1 MRKAINLDTGL
12 LRAFA
17 SLRQRNFRLFW
28 FGQLISWIGTWMQN
42 IGQAWLVLEL
52 THSAL
57 QVGLVGALQFL
68 PVLVLS
74 LLTGVFADR
83 WPKRRILLFT
93 QSVAMLQS
101 LLLWLLVATGTVQLW
116 HLYALSILLGLT
128 NSLTMPTSQAF
139 VAELVGRENLPN
151 AVGLNSSL
159 TNLTRIIGPAIGG
172 FIIAESGVT
181 LLFLLNALS
190 FLAVLV
196 ALALIDKKSL
206 YTQAFQ
212 LIPAGERQ
220 STWHSLREG
229 LTYVWKTPVVLLA
242 IVVGGLVLLF
252 GSNFDVFLPLFATNV
267 LSVGATGFGML
278 SAIIGVGS
286 LLSSLW
292 LAWSNQ
298 KPTTFRMLISASVF
312 GVLGVLFALS
322 RLYLLSLGL
331 IASVGFAEIAF
342 AALAVT
348 TIQTVVPDRLR
359 GRVMSVTIL
368 FFSGSVPPGYLL
380 AGWLSSLYGASRAML
395 LCALLS
401 LMIVGVGWVW
411 WLQVEKKVGF
421 YHYL

>member
-1 MRKAINLDTGL
+1 MRKAINLNKGL

-17 SLRQRNFRLFW
+17 SLHQRNFRLFW
-28 FGQLISWIGTWMQN
+28 FGQMISWIGTWMQN

-57 QVGLVGALQFL
+57 QVGLVGALQFM

-74 LLTGVFADR
+74 LLSGVFADR
-83 WPKRRILLFT
+83 WPKRRILFFT

-116 HLYALSILLGLT
+116 HLYLLSILLGLT

-139 VAELVGRENLPN
+139 VVELVGRENLPN

-172 FIIAESGVT
+172 FIIAASGVT
-181 LLFLLNALS
+181 LLFLLNTLS

-196 ALALIDKKSL
+196 ALTLIDKKSL
-206 YTQAFQ
+206 YIQTLQ
-212 LIPAGERQ
+212 PVTTGERQ
-220 STWHSLREG
+220 STWHSLLEG
-229 LTYVWKTPVVLLA
+229 LAYVWETPVILLA
-242 IVVGGLVLLF
+242 VVVCGFVLLF

-278 SAIIGVGS
+278 SATIGVGS

-298 KPTTFRMLISASVF
+298 KPTIFRVLISASVF
-312 GVLGVLFALS
+312 GVLEVLFVLS
-322 RLYLLSLGL
+322 RIYLLSLGL

-359 GRVMSVTIL
+359 GRVMSVTVL

-380 AGWLSSLYGASRAML
+380 AGWLSTLYGASHAML
-395 LCALLS
+395 ICALLS
-401 LMIVGVGWVW
+401 LMIVGIGWVW
-411 WLQVEKKVGF
+411 WLQVENKVVE
-421 YHYL
+421 